1 MEFVSREQDPPFILN
16 ENYGREE
23 VRVKQLPPTKA
34 HKMLGILVAPA
45 EDVGAQLSKMN
56 DAVRD
61 WKDTMRDP
69 RLNASDVKLSY
80 ECQICPRLYYGLVTN
95 RATEEQLGKLQ
106 QMMMPEFKHMYRLPV
121 TTANGKMRIPKCYGG
136 YGMND
141 IFIERVGTQTAF
153 AIQHIRNND
162 SVGRRFRILLAQH
175 QMQSGLSRS
184 VLGKKGRPEY
194 LSVSWAVSLLEDLD
208 RCGLELSMEIPGK
221 YPVERTIMDVLTEA
235 GLGKEKL
242 EKLNMCRMALKLVT
256 VTDVR
261 SCDRSG
267 IMESVLRGENLRE
280 SKWEWPKTR
289 IPDKWWGLW
298 KSAMV
303 EYVRPWVRATGAP
316 SEHQVNTTR
325 TTEGAKYIRF
335 RDDLYE
341 RRGGPGRRSR
351 YSRVQ
356 NKTMELPLQCDIE
369 ECPGGIILKKVQE
382 SPVRKGGTNRGGD
395 PSTCPQEDSRGE
407 DWRARGGFPKEG
419 SWFASE
425 RG

>member
-1 MEFVSREQDPPFILN
+1 
-16 ENYGREE
+16 
-23 VRVKQLPPTKA
+23 
-34 HKMLGILVAPA
+34 
-45 EDVGAQLSKMN
+45 
-56 DAVRD
+56 
-61 WKDTMRDP
+61 
-69 RLNASDVKLSY
+69 
-80 ECQICPRLYYGLVTN
+80 
-95 RATEEQLGKLQ
+95 
-106 QMMMPEFKHMYRLPV
+106 
-121 TTANGKMRIPKCYGG
+121 
-136 YGMND
+136 MND

-221 YPVERTIMDVLTEA
+221 HPVERTIMDVLTEA

-267 IMESVLRGENLRE
+267 IMESVLSGKNLRE

-325 TTEGAKYIRF
+325 TTEGATYIRF

-341 RRGGPGRRSR
+341 RQGRPGRRSR

-369 ECPGGIILKKVQE
+369 ECPGGIMLKTVQE
-382 SPVRKGGTNRGGD
+382 SPVRKGGRTEEETQVPVRKKTLEERIGEQEEGFRRRVAGLPVKED
-395 PSTCPQEDSRGE
+395 EAREIAEYMRKGELVAASDGSTWGSRNAFGLCLGV
-407 DWRARGGFPKEG
+407 RPNPKLWGTANEVEG
-419 SWFASE
+419 HPVASDRSE
-425 RG
+425 LAGILALVEYLSLVAE